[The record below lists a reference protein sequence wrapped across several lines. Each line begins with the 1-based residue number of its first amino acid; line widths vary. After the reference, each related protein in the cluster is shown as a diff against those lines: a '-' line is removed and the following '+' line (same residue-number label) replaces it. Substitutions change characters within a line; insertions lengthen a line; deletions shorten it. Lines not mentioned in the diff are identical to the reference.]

1 MKHLYIALCAAAW
14 ALPATAQDF
23 QQALEG
29 YYNGELRALATDPA
43 LVAATRAQN
52 ALTIGYTA
60 DQIAALDRDWM
71 AQVGSGSMP
80 LIEPILN
87 NPISDLLRG
96 HQAASGGR
104 ITEIFLMDAVGLNV
118 AMSDVTSDYWQGDE
132 AKHSQTYVVGP
143 DAVHY
148 GAVEFDESTGVY
160 QAQISFTVVD
170 PANGEAVGALTVGV
184 DAELLQ

>member
-1 MKHLYIALCAAAW
+1 MRNVCIALCAAVW
-14 ALPATAQDF
+14 ALPAPAQDF
-23 QQALEG
+23 QPALEA
-29 YYNGELRALATDPA
+29 YFNRDLRALATDPE
-43 LVAATRAQN
+43 LVAAARAQN
-52 ALTIGYTA
+52 AVTIGYTA
-60 DQIAALDRDWM
+60 DRIAALDRDWM
-71 AQVGSGSMP
+71 AQVGAASRP

-118 AMSDVTSDYWQGDE
+118 AMSGVTSDYWQGDE
-132 AKHSQTYVVGP
+132 EKHSETFMVGP

-148 GAVEFDESTGVY
+148 GAVEFDESAGSY

-170 PANGEAVGALTVGV
+170 PATG
-184 DAELLQ
+184 